1 AVVPALVFTPTENR
15 VTPGSSETAA
25 FAITVKDGIAETD
38 VRITVVSTSVNDA
51 PVAFLA
57 RASGVQD
64 ADHPVAITLIGTD
77 VDGTV
82 GSFRVTSLP
91 TTGMLYRDGAA
102 TTPVVAGAAISA
114 NGNKLTLYYKPAA
127 GWVGDASFTYTAR
140 DDLGLDSASQAVVN
154 LTVQPFVAEPAPVP
168 VEAAPVPVAT
178 VPAVIVVLPASPM
191 PASAAAAVPAPVG
204 ARPTDMDGVPGAP
217 VELGMVV
224 TADFGQA
231 TTVTSTDIAPAR
243 NGLRIIAPGMIAPQ
257 DANATEIASIPVA
270 TSMANFW
277 RGLSDVLGSSG
288 GATAAPASLT
298 MVSGL
303 DEFRDSIRTSE
314 VREQQAVGISV
325 AAGTSV
331 SAGYVIWLLRG
342 GVLATSLMSSLP
354 AWRFV
359 DPLPVLNRLGR
370 DDDDE
375 HDDDSLEAMVG
386 TDPDEPEAEE
396 DIRTPR

>member
-1 AVVPALVFTPTENR
+1 
-15 VTPGSSETAA
+15 
-25 FAITVKDGIAETD
+25 
-38 VRITVVSTSVNDA
+38 
-51 PVAFLA
+51 
-57 RASGVQD
+57 
-64 ADHPVAITLIGTD
+64 
-77 VDGTV
+77 
-82 GSFRVTSLP
+82 
-91 TTGMLYRDGAA
+91 
-102 TTPVVAGAAISA
+102 
-114 NGNKLTLYYKPAA
+114 
-127 GWVGDASFTYTAR
+127 
-140 DDLGLDSASQAVVN
+140 
-154 LTVQPFVAEPAPVP
+154 
-168 VEAAPVPVAT
+168 
-178 VPAVIVVLPASPM
+178 
-191 PASAAAAVPAPVG
+191 
-204 ARPTDMDGVPGAP
+204 MDGVPGAP
-217 VELGMVV
+217 VELGIVV

-231 TTVTSTDIAPAR
+231 TTVASTDVAPPR
-243 NGLRIIAPGMIAPQ
+243 NGLRIIAPGMIPPQ
-257 DANATEIASIPVA
+257 DANAIEIASIPVA

-370 DDDDE
+370 DDDDDDDE

-396 DIRTPR
+396 NTRTPR

>member
-1 AVVPALVFTPTENR
+1 
-15 VTPGSSETAA
+15 
-25 FAITVKDGIAETD
+25 
-38 VRITVVSTSVNDA
+38 
-51 PVAFLA
+51 
-57 RASGVQD
+57 GVQD
-64 ADHPVAITLIGTD
+64 ADHPVAITLIGAD

-257 DANATEIASIPVA
+257 DANAIEIASIPVA